1 MTRRDG
7 YNCSAMNHELK
18 LYQHELAPAASLTV
32 NMDGVSAIYVLSGGL
47 RVRCGSFTGVLGAN
61 SVFHSAK
68 AAQFAAGNL
77 ATVVLRWQLTRAGMP
92 EAPATGDGCISTL
105 LLNAPLQLDIAKD
118 YLLRCD
124 RVDFP
129 PGGEALTHTHRG
141 GGIRCLLFG
150 GIEIHTNNTVHR
162 YLPLEPWFE
171 AGPDP
176 VYAKASPAVAS
187 GFARVMILPR
197 ELLGK
202 SSIAYVNAED
212 LDKPK
217 NQKYQVFIDTPI
229 ALPA

>member
-1 MTRRDG
+1 
-7 YNCSAMNHELK
+7 MNHQLK
-18 LYQHELAPAASLTV
+18 LYKHELAPAAQLTL
-32 NMDGVSAIYVLSGGL
+32 NTQGVTAIYVVCGGL
-47 RVRCGSFTGVLGAN
+47 RLRTGNFTGTLGAN
-61 SVFHSAK
+61 SAFHAPDVM
-68 AAQFAAGNL
+68 QLAAGNL
-77 ATVVLRWQLTRAGMP
+77 ATVALRWQLTRSGAP
-92 EAPATGDGCISTL
+92 DAPATGAGVISTL
-105 LLNAPLQLDIAKD
+105 LLNAPLQLDTAKD

-162 YLPLEPWFE
+162 YLPLEPWYE
-171 AGPDP
+171 AGPDS
-176 VYAKASPAVAS
+176 VNAKASPEVAS

-197 ELLGK
+197 ALLGK
-202 SSIAYVNAED
+202 SSITYVNAED

>member
-1 MTRRDG
+1 
-7 YNCSAMNHELK
+7 MNHELK
-18 LYQHELAPAASLTV
+18 LYLHELAPAAQLTV
-32 NMDGVSAIYVLSGGL
+32 NPQGVTATYVVSGGL
-47 RVRCGSFTGVLGAN
+47 RLRAGNFTGTVGAN
-61 SVFHSAK
+61 SAFHAPDVM
-68 AAQFAAGNL
+68 QLAAGNL
-77 ATVVLRWQLTRAGMP
+77 ATVVLRWQLTRIG
-92 EAPATGDGCISTL
+92 APAALATGAGVSSTL
-105 LLNAPLQLDIAKD
+105 LLNAPLQLDTATD

-150 GIEIHTNNTVHR
+150 GIEIHTNNTVHG

-176 VYAKASPAVAS
+176 VYAKASPALAS
-187 GFARVMILPR
+187 GFVRVMILPR
-197 ELLGK
+197 ALLGK
-202 SSIAYVNAED
+202 SSITYVNAED

-229 ALPA
+229 VLPV

>member
-1 MTRRDG
+1 VN
-7 YNCSAMNHELK
+7 YELR
-18 LYQHELAPAASLTV
+18 LYKDELAAAAPLTL
-32 NMDGVSAIYVLSGGL
+32 NADGITAIYVVSGGL
-47 RVRCGSFTGVLGAN
+47 RVHAGNFSGVLGAN
-61 SVFHSAK
+61 SAFHTNDEAQLSA
-68 AAQFAAGNL
+68 GHL
-77 ATVVLRWQLTRAGMP
+77 ATVVLRWQLARAG
-92 EAPATGDGCISTL
+92 APGVLASGSGVASTQL
-105 LLNAPLQLDIAKD
+105 LSAVMQLDPSKD

-141 GGIRCLLFG
+141 GGIRCLLLG

-162 YLPLEPWFE
+162 YLPLQPWFE

-176 VYAKASPAVAS
+176 VYAKVSPSEAS

-202 SSIAYVNAED
+202 SSISYVKAED
-212 LDKPK
+212 IDKPK
-217 NQKYQVFIDTPI
+217 NQKYQIFIDTPI